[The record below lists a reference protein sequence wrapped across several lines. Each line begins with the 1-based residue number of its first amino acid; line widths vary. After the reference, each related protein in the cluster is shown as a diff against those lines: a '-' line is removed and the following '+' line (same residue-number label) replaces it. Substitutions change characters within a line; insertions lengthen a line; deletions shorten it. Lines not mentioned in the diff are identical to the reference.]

1 MLDKRLFVI
10 DAHGILHRNYH
21 ALPPLT
27 SGKGEEVGA
36 LYGFVNWLL
45 KFLDTKKPT
54 HLAVCFDSKGPTFR
68 HEIFK
73 EYKANRPPTDEKLVS
88 QLKIARDMCAA
99 LGLKV
104 IALSGAEADD
114 LMASCAKIATQN
126 GAKTVIITSDK
137 DIYQIVGENIKLWSG
152 SMMDN
157 YRGTDAC
164 LKKFGVPCK
173 NMADYLALVGDSSD
187 NVPGVEGIGS
197 KSAQLLVNTFGT
209 VEEIIKAA
217 EENNPKLKDALK
229 NKILKGIASAKLS
242 KKLVLLNDNLLN
254 LNYDDFKVSPPN
266 LGEAKNFAERFEFKN
281 LDAYLKK
288 YKPQKEKPKEI
299 PKPQPALFE
308 QGELFSSADFMNS
321 KESKNEARTF
331 PKVKDF
337 NTILNKAHGA
347 FELFIFAEESNILIA
362 LNEKDFAFKPLQELT
377 QEEKGKI
384 TQILKDDLTLKVAHD
399 MKYTLRALDFKPQ
412 KRTFLNIFDVEL
424 AAYCMDPAQDFTLNN
439 LLTKTLNITL
449 APEVNLNDKFAFY
462 AQNIFNLKRH
472 FEKDLE
478 ASTQNKVFKEIE
490 TPLESVLLEM
500 ETEGIE
506 TDTSWLK
513 TLSLLLSSEMEST
526 QKEIDKLIGGQ
537 VNINSPKQL
546 GVLLFEKLKL
556 PIMRKTKT
564 GYSTDEETLESLKN
578 LHPVCELILKYR
590 EATKLKATY
599 VDSLLDLADPHTR
612 RIHTN
617 FNQTGTVT
625 GRLSSFNPNL
635 QNIPIRTEK
644 GRLIRQAFCAG
655 EGKVLLSLDYSQIDL
670 RVLAHVSQDETLI
683 HAFKTSDD
691 IHTRTASEVFNKPIS
706 EVTKED
712 RAHAKGINFGIVY
725 GQGPLALSQTL
736 GITMTQAKEYID
748 NYFARYDTVKSWIN
762 KTVTEARK
770 TGFVTTMLGHIRYL
784 PEFQDSN
791 PRLVSF
797 ASRAAVNTIV
807 QGGSSDIIKKAML
820 DIYKELP
827 EDVNLLL
834 QIHDELVFE
843 VPEEKLKTFAVWAT
857 AKMENALQL
866 RVPLSAKAKAGK
878 NLNNMGPVL

>member
-1 MLDKRLFVI
+1 MLDKKFFII

-27 SGKGEEVGA
+27 SAKGEEVGA

-45 KFLDTKKPT
+45 KFLDAKKPT

-73 EYKANRPPTDEKLVS
+73 DYKANRPPTDEELVS
-88 QLKIARDMCAA
+88 QLKIARDICMA

-114 LMASCAKIATQN
+114 LMASCAKIAIQN
-126 GAKTVIITSDK
+126 GAETIIVTSDK
-137 DIYQIVGENIKLWSG
+137 DIYQIVGQNVKLWSG
-152 SMMDN
+152 SPQDS
-157 YRGTDAC
+157 YKDESAC
-164 LKKFGVPCK
+164 LNKFGVPCK
-173 NMADYLALVGDSSD
+173 NMADYLALLGDSSD
-187 NVPGVEGIGS
+187 NVPGVEGIGA
-197 KSAQLLVNTFGT
+197 KSAQTLVNTFGT
-209 VEEIIKAA
+209 VENIIKAA
-217 EENNPKLKDALK
+217 QENNPNLKDTLK
-229 NKILKGIASAKLS
+229 NKILKGIDDAKLS
-242 KKLVLLNDNLLN
+242 KQLVLLKDNLVN
-254 LNYDDFKVSPPN
+254 LTYDDFKITPPN
-266 LGEAKNFAERFEFKN
+266 LEEIKNFAERFEFKN
-281 LDAYLKK
+281 LSYFLNKEQKK
-288 YKPQKEKPKEI
+288 EAPKAPI
-299 PKPQPALFE
+299 QTDLFT
-308 QGELFSSADFMNS
+308 QGELFAAADFDNS
-321 KESKNEARTF
+321 NTEKPLPVLAKAQN
-331 PKVKDF
+331 F
-337 NTILNKAHGA
+337 NSILNKAHGA
-347 FELFIFAEESNILIA
+347 FEIFIYTEDENILLA
-362 LNEKDFAFKPLQELT
+362 LNSQDFTFKSVQDLTADEKAKLVEIINDK
-377 QEEKGKI
+377 
-384 TQILKDDLTLKVAHD
+384 LTLKIGHD
-399 MKYTLRALDFKPQ
+399 IKYTLRTLNFTLKKQ
-412 KRTFLNIFDVEL
+412 QFLNIFDLEL
-424 AAYCMDPAQDFTLNN
+424 AAYCLDPAQNFSLQT
-439 LLTKTLNITL
+439 LLTKKLNI
-449 APEVNLNDKFAFY
+449 NLENISNLEDKFAIY
-462 AQNIFNLKRH
+462 TQNIFNLKKY
-472 FEKDLE
+472 FETKLT
-478 ASTQNKVFKEIE
+478 ASAQNKVFKEIE
-490 TPLESVLLEM
+490 TPLESVLLTM
-500 ETEGIE
+500 ENAGIE
-506 TDTSWLK
+506 TDTTWLK
-513 TLSLLLSSEMEST
+513 TLALLLSSEMETT
-526 QKEIDKLIGGQ
+526 QKEIDKLVGGQ

-556 PIMRKTKT
+556 PVLRKTKT
-564 GYSTDEETLESLKN
+564 GYSTDEETLEGLKKF
-578 LHPVCELILKYR
+578 HPICELILKYR

-599 VDSLLDLADPHTR
+599 VDSLLDLADKNTR

-748 NYFARYDTVKSWIN
+748 SYFARYDTVKSWIN
-762 KTVTEARK
+762 KTVAEARK

-784 PEFQDSN
+784 PEFQDSD

-797 ASRAAVNTIV
+797 ASRASINTIV

-827 EDVNLLL
+827 EDINLLL

-843 VPEEKLKTFAVWAT
+843 LPEEKLKTFAVWAT
-857 AKMENALQL
+857 AKMENALIL
-866 RVPLSAKAKAGK
+866 RVPLAAKAKAGK